1 MLEMLYRS
9 EGMLFSQLLDALE
22 WPRQQLLSVLM
33 RLQQYGVLET
43 SYSSSRNKGKCWRV
57 CVSCHSTI
65 SSFLTSCEGAVQPPN
80 PIKVEV

>member
-9 EGMLFSQLLDALE
+9 EGMLFSQLLEALD
-22 WPRQQLLSVLM
+22 WPRQELLSKLM

-43 SYSSSRNKGKCWRV
+43 SYASSRNKGKCWRI

-65 SSFLTSCEGAVQPPN
+65 SSFLTSCEGVAAQSN
-80 PIKVEV
+80 AIKVEV